1 MGKPQELLL
10 LPGLLND
17 SRLWGPVRAGLEG
30 RATIIVGDVTRDDS
44 VAAMAARVLA
54 EAPPFFA
61 LGGFSLGG
69 YVALE
74 ILRQAPE
81 RVTRLALISTQ
92 ARPDTPEIAKRRRLL
107 IKQSRIGEFRGIS
120 KRLLPSLVHPSR
132 LDDAALTA
140 LLQEMALAV
149 GVEGFVRQE
158 TAIIERIDSRP
169 FLEAV
174 AVPTL
179 IAGGREDQVTTL
191 EAAEEMAALIP
202 GSWHLVLERC
212 GHVSPLEQPEMI
224 VAAMQAWLAF

>member
-1 MGKPQELLL
+1 MGNSQELVL

-17 SRLWGPVRAGLEG
+17 SRLWKPVAEGLAG
-30 RATIIVGDVTRDDS
+30 RAEIRFGDVTRDDS
-44 VAAMAARVLA
+44 ITAMAARVLA

-74 ILRQAPE
+74 IMRQAPQ
-81 RVTRLALISTQ
+81 RVTRLALVSTQ

-107 IKQSRIGEFRGIS
+107 MKQARIGEFRGIS
-120 KRLLPSLVHPSR
+120 NRLLPSLVHETR
-132 LDDAALTA
+132 LGDAALTG

-169 FLEAV
+169 FLEAI

-212 GHVSPLEQPEMI
+212 GHVAPLEQPEMI
-224 VAAMQAWLAF
+224 IAAIEAWLSF

>member
-1 MGKPQELLL
+1 MGNAQPLLL

-17 SRLWGPVRAGLEG
+17 FRLWEPVSAALSGQAEV
-30 RATIIVGDVTRDDS
+30 TIGDVTRDDS
-44 VAAMAARVLA
+44 IAAMAARVLA
-54 EAPPFFA
+54 EAPPVFA

-74 ILRQAPE
+74 IMRRAPE
-81 RVTRLALISTQ
+81 RVSRLALVSTQ
-92 ARPDTPEIAKRRRLL
+92 ARPDTPEIARRRRLL
-107 IKQSRIGEFRGIS
+107 MKQARIGAFRGVS
-120 KRLLPSLVHPSR
+120 NRLLPSLLHETR
-132 LDDAALTA
+132 LADSELTG
-140 LLQEMALAV
+140 LLQSMALAV

-169 FLEAV
+169 YLEAI
-174 AVPTL
+174 AVPVL

-212 GHVSPLEQPEMI
+212 GHVAPLEQPEMI
-224 VAAMQAWLAF
+224 AAAMQAWLGF

>member
-1 MGKPQELLL
+1 MENGQKLVL

-17 SRLWGPVRAGLEG
+17 SRLWKPVADGLNG
-30 RATIIVGDVTRDDS
+30 RAEIRFGDVTRDDS
-44 VAAMAARVLA
+44 IAAMASRVLA
-54 EAPPFFA
+54 EAPPSFA
-61 LGGFSLGG
+61 LAGFSLGG

-74 ILRQAPE
+74 IMRQAPE
-81 RVTRLALISTQ
+81 RVTRLALVSTQ

-107 IKQSRIGEFRGIS
+107 MKQARIGEFRGIS
-120 KRLLPSLVHPSR
+120 NRLLPSLVHESR
-132 LDDAALTA
+132 LADAALTG
-140 LLQEMALAV
+140 LLQTMALAV

-169 FLEAV
+169 YLEAI

-212 GHVSPLEQPEMI
+212 GHVSSLEQPEMI
-224 VAAMQAWLAF
+224 IAAMQAWLSF